1 MYESSSVSVIDKRT
15 TFHTRAPRGRRAF
28 AAQWALAAIMLSGT
42 TLVAAAANALPDQ
55 PPFDTSGM
63 TTLLSVDA
71 VGVQIYECRTD
82 QAGRLA
88 WAFRE
93 PLAILTSSGQT
104 VGRHYAGPS
113 WELNDGGA
121 VTGKVVHQ
129 KPGAMERDIALLQLD
144 VSGRKGAGL
153 LSKVV
158 SVQRID
164 THGGAFSGP
173 CEKGGA
179 LHAEPYSARYVF
191 WGKETQ

>member
-1 MYESSSVSVIDKRT
+1 M
-15 TFHTRAPRGRRAF
+15 G
-28 AAQWALAAIMLSGT
+28 
-42 TLVAAAANALPDQ
+42 ANALPGQ
-55 PPFDTSGM
+55 TPFDTSGM
-63 TTLLSVDA
+63 TMLLSVDA
-71 VGVQIYECRTD
+71 VGVQMYECRAD

-88 WAFRE
+88 WALRE

-104 VGRHYAGPS
+104 VGRHYAGSS

-129 KPGAMERDIALLQLD
+129 KPGATERDIALLQLD
-144 VSGRKGAGL
+144 VSGREGMGL
-153 LSKVV
+153 LSRVT

-179 LHAEPYSARYVF
+179 LHVEPYSAGYVF
-191 WGKETQ
+191 LGQ

>member
-1 MYESSSVSVIDKRT
+1 MYEFSSVSVVDQRT
-15 TFHTRAPRGRRAF
+15 MFQARKPHGRRAF
-28 AAQWALAAIMLSGT
+28 AATWVLAAIMLSGT
-42 TLVAAAANALPDQ
+42 TLVAMGANALPGQ
-55 PPFDTSGM
+55 TPFDTSGM
-63 TTLLSVDA
+63 TTLLSADA
-71 VGVQIYECRTD
+71 VGVQIYECRAD
-82 QAGRLA
+82 QAGHLE

-144 VSGRKGAGL
+144 VSGHEGVGL
-153 LSKVV
+153 LSRVT

-179 LHAEPYSARYVF
+179 LHVEPYSARYVF
-191 WGKETQ
+191 LGQ